1 MASLAGWQCVTI
13 ATLSKHR
20 AGMTVKAS
28 FRRTKI
34 VATLGPKT
42 STIEAIRELV
52 LAGAT
57 TFRLNFSHGTHA
69 DHHRNICNIRQVS
82 CELNVPIGI
91 LQDLQGP
98 KIRLGKFSDGPVY
111 LHKGDRYTFTS
122 EQISCNNQIGC
133 ISYDKLAQEVPAGA
147 VILLDDG
154 RVEMK
159 VESVEPATG
168 LLHCVVTVGGLLS
181 DRKGVN
187 FPNVHLSVRA
197 MTDKDREDLI
207 FGLAEGVDWVALS
220 FVCTPE
226 DILEVKE
233 IIAQSNRSVG
243 VIAKIEKHEAI
254 ANMREILA
262 VCDGVMVARGDLG
275 VEVPAEDVPIL
286 QKRLIQTANEF
297 GIPVITAT
305 QMLDSMVKS
314 PRATRAEISDVA
326 NAILD
331 GTDAVMLS
339 NETAVGEYPVQ
350 AVETMAKIALRTEQE
365 YQWDRPLKSNSKSV
379 PHAISQAVGK
389 ISKQLDASAIVTL
402 TKTGA
407 TARSVS
413 KFRPSVPIL
422 AVTPHVG
429 VARQLQLVWGVQP
442 LMVLS
447 FPSVRQNFE
456 AALNL
461 AQEQKLLQAGD
472 LVVMTAGALQGVAGS
487 TDLIKVMFV
496 SSVVGRGMGIGQ
508 GIVHGRARVAFH
520 PLDVKDFHNGEI
532 LVVDRTDAE
541 FIDIIR
547 RAGAVI
553 TEEAGLNSH
562 AVVIGRRLG
571 IPVMIGVQNATGNI
585 RDGEPLTI
593 NFRRG
598 IVYSGSP
605 SEELD

>member
-1 MASLAGWQCVTI
+1 
-13 ATLSKHR
+13 
-20 AGMTVKAS
+20 MTVTNS

-42 STIEAIRELV
+42 STPEAIRQLI

-69 DHHRNICNIRQVS
+69 DHHRNICHIRQVS
-82 CELNVPIGI
+82 CELNIPVGI

-98 KIRLGKFSDGPVY
+98 KIRLGKFPDKQVFV
-111 LHKGDRYTFTS
+111 HKGDRYTFTS
-122 EQISCNNQIGC
+122 EQVPCTKEIGC
-133 ISYDKLAQEVPAGA
+133 ISYDRLAQEVPVGA
-147 VILLDDG
+147 LILLDDG
-154 RVEMK
+154 RVEMR
-159 VESVEPATG
+159 VEQVEPDKG
-168 LLHCVVTVGGLLS
+168 LLHCVVTVGGYLS

-187 FPNVHLSVRA
+187 FPNVHLSVKA
-197 MTDKDREDLI
+197 VTDKDKEDLQ

-220 FVCTPE
+220 FVCSPE

-233 IIAQSNRSVG
+233 IIAQSGRSVG

-254 ANMREILA
+254 ANMQEILA

-275 VEVPAEDVPIL
+275 VEVPAEDVPML
-286 QKRLIQTANEF
+286 QKRLIKTANDL

-339 NETAVGEYPVQ
+339 NETATGDYPIQ
-350 AVETMAKIALRTEQE
+350 AVETMAKIALRTEQD
-365 YQWDRPLKSNSKSV
+365 YQWDRKVESKSRSV
-379 PHAISQAVGK
+379 PNAISQAVGK
-389 ISKQLDASAIVTL
+389 ISRQLSASAIVTL

-413 KFRPSVPIL
+413 KFRPSAPIL

-442 LMVLS
+442 LMILS
-447 FPSVRQNFE
+447 LPTVRQNFE

-461 AQEQKLLQAGD
+461 AQEQKLLKAGD

-496 SSVVGRGMGIGQ
+496 SAVVGQGLPIGQ

-520 PLDVKDFHNGEI
+520 PLDVQDFHQGEI

-541 FIDIIR
+541 FVEVMR
-547 RAGAVI
+547 KAGAVI
-553 TEEAGLNSH
+553 TEEGDLASH
-562 AVVIGRRLG
+562 AVVIGRKLG
-571 IPVMIGVQNATGNI
+571 IPVLVGVAQATSHI

-593 NFRRG
+593 NFKKG
-598 IVYSGSP
+598 VVYSGTR
-605 SEELD
+605 SEDLD